1 MLEATNQSFRKGAP
15 SGNMSRAAVDRQR
28 RFVVIGFLIVPL
40 SLMTL
45 FSIYPF
51 LQLIY
56 FSMTDW
62 DGLSPSKNFVGFSNY
77 YSLLVEDRGLL
88 APMINS
94 AYYFIGSLIQLA
106 LATYFAVILNRKMPG
121 SSAFRLILFLPFVLN
136 SVAVSIIFRD
146 FLQIGGGIDAL
157 FDTIGLGAYKQ
168 QWVQDRDLVK
178 WSLVFASVWRYL
190 GFQLLITY
198 GALQSVPTDQ
208 YEAARI
214 EGASEWQQ
222 FWHITFPSIKMIL
235 GLQIILS
242 TVGSLEVFD
251 VPFLITG
258 GANGTKTFIMAAI
271 EEAFNFRRLGMASAM
286 SMILI
291 FIVII
296 IITVQRL
303 VLNRG
308 AKS

>member
-1 MLEATNQSFRKGAP
+1 MQATSDTSGAMKAPAGKQSLSDTA
-15 SGNMSRAAVDRQR
+15 RQR
-28 RFVVIGFLIVPL
+28 RFVIIGFLVIPL
-40 SLMTL
+40 TLMTL

-51 LQLIY
+51 FQMIW

-62 DGLSPSKNFVGFSNY
+62 DGLSPTKNFVGLSNY
-77 YSLLVEDRGLL
+77 YTILVEDRGLL
-88 APMINS
+88 WPMVNS
-94 AYYFIGSLIQLA
+94 LYYFAGSLIQLA
-106 LATYFAVILNRKMPG
+106 LATYFAVILNRGMPG
-121 SSAFRLILFLPFVLN
+121 SSAYRLVLFLPFVLN

-146 FLQIGGGIDAL
+146 FLQIGGGIDSVLDAM
-157 FDTIGLGAYKQ
+157 GLGAYKQ

-178 WSLVFASVWRYL
+178 WSLVFASVWRYM

-242 TVGSLEVFD
+242 TVGSLEVFE

-258 GANGTKTFIMAAI
+258 GANDTKTFIMAAI

-291 FIVII
+291 FCVVII
-296 IITVQRL
+296 VAIQRL
-303 VLNRG
+303 VMNRG
-308 AKS
+308 DRT